1 MAVSMARIVSSTP
14 FGHLV
19 RWLSGNRVFRFP
31 EEMPGFQLSSVYLAA
46 VSSQVS
52 LPAPEM
58 YQGILSRDGQG
69 DPESMPE
76 AFCPEITAD
85 GTVVVG
91 WYDSHDRDNPHCWP
105 RWVTFMVYVQINFY
119 TFVIYVSSSIFSA
132 AQPEFMDIYGVPQ
145 AVGSLGLA
153 LVLLGY
159 GLGALLFSPLS
170 EIPAIGRNPP
180 YIISLAI
187 FILVSGLAVAV
198 DNAPGFLVLRFLQGF
213 FGSPCLATGAASLAD
228 VTPLIDI
235 PYGLWIWGTCAVA
248 APAIAPCIAGF
259 SIMAEG
265 WRWSM
270 WVILWGAAPCLILL
284 VCLFFH
290 RLLLTLTYSIAAISP
305 GDIRSDYT
313 APARCTPTSC
323 NREQRFQSIVR
334 NRPQQILG
342 RIHRS

>member
-1 MAVSMARIVSSTP
+1 MARIVASTP
-14 FGHLV
+14 VGYLV
-19 RWLSGNRVFRFP
+19 RWLSGNRLFRFP
-31 EEMPGFQLSSVYLAA
+31 EEMPGFQLSPVYLSAIA
-46 VSSQVS
+46 SQVS
-52 LPAPEM
+52 LP
-58 YQGILSRDGQG
+58 
-69 DPESMPE
+69 DPEANQESLSEDGHGRVIDLESKPE
-76 AFCPEITAD
+76 ASCPEITRD
-85 GTVVVG
+85 GTVIVG
-91 WYDSHDRDNPHCWP
+91 WYDSNDQDNPHCWP
-105 RWVTFMVYVQINFY
+105 WWARFMVYIQINFY
-119 TFVIYVSSSIFSA
+119 TFIIYVSSSIFSA

-145 AVGSLGLA
+145 SVGSLGLA

-180 YIISLAI
+180 YVISLAI

-259 SIMAEG
+259 SITAEI

-270 WVILWGAAPCLILL
+270 WVILWGAAPCFIMM
-284 VCLFFH
+284 VCFSLRSTSGSVLFYCSYFSPR
-290 RLLLTLTYSIAAISP
+290 RLFRLY
-305 GDIRSDYT
+305 
-313 APARCTPTSC
+313 CTNALHAFEP
-323 NREQRFQSIVR
+323 
-334 NRPQQILG
+334 
-342 RIHRS
+342 